1 MCYLAGMH
9 DFKRVCG
16 LALGFAALLHGCVIV
31 DDGDGGSGDSDT
43 SGDGD
48 GDAGDGDG
56 DSGDGDGDSGDGDGD
71 SGDGDGDSGDGD
83 GDGDSGDGDGDGDAD
98 ACDLVLGQSYSSQEE
113 LECGI
118 TPNGVVLC
126 NWTIGFDGSM
136 YTWSFSDVGDS
147 GDYTCAGLDLLSV
160 PEGNVLGTVS
170 PTGDVLDWQGHL
182 YDRD

>member
-16 LALGFAALLHGCVIV
+16 LALGFAALLQGCVIV
-31 DDGDGGSGDSDT
+31 DGDEAGSQGSET
-43 SGDGD
+43 TGDGD
-48 GDAGDGDG
+48 GDGDPGDGDG

-83 GDGDSGDGDGDGDAD
+83 GDGDSGDGDGDGDA
-98 ACDLVLGQSYSSQEE
+98 CELVLGQSYSSQEE
-113 LECGI
+113 LECGLG
-118 TPNGVVLC
+118 PNGVVLC
-126 NWTIGFDGSM
+126 FWTIGFDGSM
-136 YTWSFSDVGDS
+136 YNWSYSDVGDS

-160 PEGNVLGTVS
+160 PEGEVLGTVS
-170 PTGDVLDWQGHL
+170 PSGDVLDWQGVL